1 MSDDNYLK
9 KVLEAQTLK
18 EDGDELTALR
28 KHRDEVEQ
36 LLRKKY
42 GPTPTIRYGGS
53 MAKGTMIKESYDLD
67 VICYFPRDDTSAGD
81 TLKDI
86 FESVCASL
94 QKKYIVEPK
103 TSALRLMDCDSK
115 KLNPDFHIDVVP
127 GRYVDEEKEEVN
139 IHQSS
144 GDKDWLKT
152 NLRVHI
158 EHIRDSGV
166 IDALRLLKLWRM
178 RNRIPIKQFVL
189 DLLVVKLLK
198 AKKSASLTKQ
208 ITHVLQEFRDHSD
221 DLSVEDP
228 ANPNRNDLTGL
239 LDAARSGL
247 SSIASSTLGT
257 LERSGW
263 EAVFTIDAD
272 GVEKVAGLR
281 NMVVS
286 APIRTKP
293 WHQ

>member
-1 MSDDNYLK
+1 MSDDSYLK

-28 KHRDEVEQ
+28 KHRGEVEK

-42 GPTPTIRYGGS
+42 GSTPTIRYGGS
-53 MAKGTMIKESYDLD
+53 MAKGTMIRESYDLD
-67 VICYFPRDDTSAGD
+67 VTCYFPRDDTSAGA

-86 FESVCASL
+86 YESVRAAL
-94 QKKYIVEPK
+94 QEKYVVEPK
-103 TSALRLMDCDSK
+103 TSALRLKDKDPK
-115 KLNPDFHIDVVP
+115 NLGEDFHIDVVP
-127 GRYVDEEKEEVN
+127 GRYVDGEKEDVN

-158 EHIRDSGV
+158 EHIKDSGV
-166 IDALRLLKLWRM
+166 IDAIRLMKLWRV
-178 RNRIPIKQFVL
+178 RNYVPIKQFVL
-189 DLLVVKLLK
+189 DLLVVKLLET
-198 AKKSASLTKQ
+198 KKSAGLAKQ
-208 ITHVLQEFRDHSD
+208 IKHVLQEFRDNSD

-228 ANPNRNDLTGL
+228 ANPYGNDLAGL
-239 LDAARSGL
+239 LDAARWSL

-272 GVEKVAGLR
+272 DSEKVAGLR
-281 NMVVS
+281 NMIAS
-286 APIRTKP
+286 ATTRTKP
-293 WHQ
+293 WHE